1 MFPLIYPLIYW
12 HCLLQNNLS
21 SSGDK
26 DDYSELPPNQRRKK
40 ILQKLD
46 EIQAKLH
53 QEIAA
58 K

>member
-1 MFPLIYPLIYW
+1 MSFII
-12 HCLLQNNLS
+12 QNNLS

-40 ILQKLD
+40 ILQRLE